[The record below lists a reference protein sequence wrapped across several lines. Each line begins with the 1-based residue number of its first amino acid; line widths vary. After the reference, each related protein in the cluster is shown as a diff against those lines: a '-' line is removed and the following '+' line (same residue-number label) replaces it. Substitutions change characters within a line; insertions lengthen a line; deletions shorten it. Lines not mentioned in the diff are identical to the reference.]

1 MRRGVFALF
10 AAAVLSLA
18 VLGYWAYMH
27 SLEVRLS
34 YHGEAEWMILLATAR
49 HSLATGTS
57 LNVLM
62 DKLKRAASES
72 GVWVPP
78 VEWRDG
84 YSSWGGSVS
93 GGWLYRA
100 VFYNASL
107 GWRGFFLAGA
117 NYTLVSGETDWLGNR
132 WLVYNLTYL
141 HEYKIPQYNYSIT
154 VYPSLVN
161 SSCASALRR
170 DKAWTVRALPGCVV
184 RDVWGIAVL
193 EVP

>member
-10 AAAVLSLA
+10 AAVVLSLA

-49 HSLATGTS
+49 HSLATGIS
-57 LNVLM
+57 LDTLM
-62 DKLKRAASES
+62 ARLGSEARDR
-72 GVWVPP
+72 GIWIPP
-78 VEWRDG
+78 VQWSVS
-84 YSSWGGSVS
+84 YASWGGNVS

-107 GWRGFFLAGA
+107 GWRGLFVAGA
-117 NYTLVSGETDWLGNR
+117 NYTLVSGEKDWLGNR
-132 WLVYNLTYL
+132 WLIYNLTYL
-141 HEYKIPQYNYSIT
+141 HKYKIPQYNYSIT
-154 VYPSLVN
+154 VYPSLLN
-161 SSCASALRR
+161 SSCASVLRSNN
-170 DKAWTVRALPGCVV
+170 AWTVRALPGCVV